1 MLPPGAT
8 EWQRDAVHE
17 GPGAEIALAA
27 VDEGLLSL
35 AAPTSWQ
42 LLEAMMQRRPE
53 EVLTSTAQSQVIGKR
68 HFGRKSVPHGG
79 GGGKSIRVTVV
90 ATGLGAV
97 RAAAMPRKMEVIRT
111 GTDNV
116 SMEIDYGNLELPAV
130 IRRTS
135 RTTVEAMS
143 ANGMST
149 LDIPAF
155 LRKQAD

>member
-1 MLPPGAT
+1 MCLGARR
-8 EWQRDAVHE
+8 QLADHGIAGGIRGVHDAPAGV
-17 GPGAEIALAA
+17 AALAG
-27 VDEGLLSL
+27 E
-35 AAPTSWQ
+35 
-42 LLEAMMQRRPE
+42 MQ
-53 EVLTSTAQSQVIGKR
+53 
-68 HFGRKSVPHGG
+68 
-79 GGGKSIRVTVV
+79 
-90 ATGLGAV
+90 
-97 RAAAMPRKMEVIRT
+97 VIRT

-116 SMEIDYGNLELPAV
+116 SMEVDYGNLELPAV